1 MMDLRPL
8 AASSIDRELCK
19 MRKCQLGSAEK
30 WKDGAIHGKGKYTW
44 PSGGIYD
51 GEWID
56 GKVHGKGIY
65 TLLNGEK
72 YDGEWKE
79 GKKHGYGIEYLNEKI
94 IKEGIWENGEYSHEK
109 VEDEDQCIICKT
121 YKKCYAFIPCGHLCM
136 CEKCHEKYQDDKCI
150 ICRKEYSI
158 SYKIFN

>member
-1 MMDLRPL
+1 MDLRPL

-51 GEWID
+51 GEWKE
-56 GKVHGKGIY
+56 GSRHGKGIFSWPD
-65 TLLNGEK
+65 GEK

-94 IKEGIWENGEYSHEK
+94 IKQGIWEKGVYSHERI
-109 VEDEDQCIICKT
+109 EEEDQCIICFT

-158 SYKIFN
+158 SYKIFD